1 MILSTTTYQ
10 GEKHCD
16 IVHAPSQTQIQT
28 DAPKDNQGRG
38 QSFSP
43 TDLIGAALG
52 SCILTTVAILCEKD
66 GLNLKGA
73 RAEVTKEMAAAPRR
87 IAKLGVKLFLPKG
100 IALELRPK
108 LQQAALECPVTK
120 SIHPDIQNPI
130 EFIYPD

>member
-1 MILSTTTYQ
+1 MVLSTTTYQ

-16 IVHAPSQTQIQT
+16 IVHAPSESQIQT

-43 TDLIGAALG
+43 TDLVGAALG
-52 SCILTTVAILCEKD
+52 SCVLTTVAIHCEKD

-73 RAEVTKEMAAAPRR
+73 KAEVSKEMVADPRR
-87 IAKLGVKLFLPKG
+87 IAKLSVKLYLPKG
-100 IALELRPK
+100 ISLELRPK
-108 LQQAALECPVTK
+108 LQQAALGCPVMK
-120 SIHPDIQNPI
+120 SLHPDIQSPI

>member
-66 GLNLKGA
+66 GLNLVGA
-73 RAEVTKEMAAAPRR
+73 RAEVTKEMVSDPRR

-108 LQQAALECPVTK
+108 LQQVALGCPVTK